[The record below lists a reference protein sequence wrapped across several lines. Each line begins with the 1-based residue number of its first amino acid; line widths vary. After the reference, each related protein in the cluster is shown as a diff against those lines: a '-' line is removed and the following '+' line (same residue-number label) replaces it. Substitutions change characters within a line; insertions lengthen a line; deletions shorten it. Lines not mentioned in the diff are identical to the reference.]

1 VTLSPRNDRLDQIVL
16 RSATLFDSRGYHQTS
31 MADIAEDVGI
41 KKPTLYHY
49 VTSKEE
55 ILFLI
60 HQEFVDLLF
69 AAQERRDATGG
80 QPDELLLGVMTDI
93 LSLMRTHRG
102 HVRVFFEHH
111 RELPARYEANITA
124 RRDAY
129 FDMICSIITKGN
141 EQGLF
146 NVPDVRLVALA
157 IFGMCNWAYTWYR
170 DDGAMTTEEIGAQF
184 WRWLANG
191 ISAQERID

>member
-1 VTLSPRNDRLDQIVL
+1 MTSTPHDIKLDQIVH
-16 RSATLFDSRGYHQTS
+16 RSASLFDSRGYHQTS

-69 AAQERRDATGG
+69 AAQERRDEVGG
-80 QPDELLLGVMTDI
+80 RPDELLLGVMTDI
-93 LSLMRTHRG
+93 LSLMRTHRS

-111 RELPARYEANITA
+111 RELPERYEATITE

-129 FDMICSIITKGN
+129 FDMICSIIARGN
-141 EQGLF
+141 DQGVL

-170 DDGAMTTEEIGAQF
+170 VDGGMTTEEIGAQF
-184 WRWLANG
+184 WGWLANG
-191 ISAQERID
+191 IAVEERAR

>member
-1 VTLSPRNDRLDQIVL
+1 MTHPVSKLDQIVL
-16 RSATLFDSRGYHQTS
+16 HSASLFDSSGYHQTS
-31 MADIAEDVGI
+31 MADIAADVGI

-49 VTSKEE
+49 VTSKEQ

-69 AAQERRDATGG
+69 AAQQMRDAAGG
-80 QPDELLLGVMTDI
+80 TPDQLLRGVMTDI
-93 LSLMRTHRG
+93 LSLMKTHRS

-111 RELPARYEANITA
+111 RELPERYASVITE

-129 FDMICSIITKGN
+129 FEMICGIIQSGN

-146 NVPDVRLVALA
+146 MVPDVRLVALA

-170 DDGAMTTEEIGAQF
+170 VEGGMSPDEIGAQF
-184 WRWLANG
+184 WFWLANG
-191 ISAQERID
+191 ISITEE

>member
-1 VTLSPRNDRLDQIVL
+1 MTLTAHDTKLNQIVL
-16 RSATLFDSRGYHQTS
+16 RSASLFDSRGFHQTS

-69 AAQERRDATGG
+69 AAQMRREESGG
-80 QPDELLLGVMTDI
+80 TPDQLLLGAMTDI
-93 LSLMRTHRG
+93 LSLMRTHRS

-111 RELPARYEANITA
+111 RELPERYASTITE

-129 FDMICSIITKGN
+129 FDVICSIISKGN
-141 EQGLF
+141 EQGCF
-146 NVPDVRLVALA
+146 TVPDVRLFALA
-157 IFGMCNWAYTWYR
+157 IFGMCNWAYTWYQV
-170 DDGAMTTEEIGAQF
+170 DGNMSTEEIGAQF
-184 WRWLANG
+184 WGWLANG
-191 ISAQERID
+191 IRERPD